1 MEFLI
6 ILIVILWHH
15 EVIGIAM
22 LEISG
27 STATSFWARSSLQAI
42 MTDDDMRNVEQTKKE
57 ENEEERDTRVSE
69 R

>member
-1 MEFLI
+1 
-6 ILIVILWHH
+6 
-15 EVIGIAM
+15 M

-57 ENEEERDTRVSE
+57 ENEEERDMRVSE
-69 R
+69 C